1 MDNLKIKVSE
11 ALKTAALNE
20 SAKHYL
26 LQNPTLFELLLKGA
40 KRYIGGENL
49 DDTITT
55 VKKSNA
61 NNFPTSIEFMGESV
75 SSINEANEVTQEFLK
90 IIDTIKKEKLT
101 SIVALDLSH
110 IGLAID
116 KQLAFENLKSLAEA
130 TKDTAIEVSISAE
143 GIDRTDDI
151 LETFCKI
158 SPDYPNIGIT
168 IQAYLHRTP
177 KDLDHILQATQGTIK
192 MVKGAFAAPEEYALK
207 RGEKLD
213 LQYISLVERLL
224 LSNRKCSIAT
234 HHDKILDSLKKFIIK
249 HDIPKTSYEFQM
261 LYGIREDL
269 LMNLQQ
275 EGYPC
280 RQYIVY
286 GKEWYLYLCNR
297 IAENPD
303 NLFQFIVDIME

>member
-1 MDNLKIKVSE
+1 MDNLKMKVSE
-11 ALKTAALNE
+11 ALKSAALNE

-49 DDTITT
+49 EDTILT
-55 VKKSNA
+55 VKKSTA
-61 NNFPTSIEFMGESV
+61 NNFSTSIEFMGESV

-90 IIDTIKKEKLT
+90 IIDTIKKEKLD

-143 GIDRTDDI
+143 GIDRTDNI
-151 LETFCKI
+151 LETFYKI

-177 KDLDHILQATQGTIK
+177 KDLEHILQATQGTVK
-192 MVKGAFAAPEEYALK
+192 MVKGAFAAPEEFALK

-213 LQYISLVERLL
+213 QQYISLVEKLL

-234 HHDKILDSLKKFIIK
+234 HHDKIQDSLKEFIIK
-249 HDIPKTSYEFQM
+249 NDIPKTNYEFQM

-269 LMNLQQ
+269 LKNLQQ

-303 NLFQFIVDIME
+303 NLFQFIIDIME

>member
-1 MDNLKIKVSE
+1 MDNLKSKVNI

-26 LQNPTLFELLLKGA
+26 LQNPILFDLLLKGA

-49 DDTITT
+49 AETIES
-55 VKKSNA
+55 VKKLNA
-61 NNFPTSIEFMGESV
+61 NKFPTSIEFMGESV
-75 SSINEANEVTQEFLK
+75 TSINEANEATQEFLK
-90 IIDTIKKEKLT
+90 IIDAIKKEKLD
-101 SIVALDLSH
+101 SIVALDSSH
-110 IGLAID
+110 IGLTID

-130 TKDTAIEVSISAE
+130 TKNTEIEVSISAE
-143 GIDRTDDI
+143 GVDRTDKI

-158 SPDYPNIGIT
+158 SPEYPNIGIT

-177 KDLDHILQATQGTIK
+177 KDLDHILQTTQGTIK
-192 MVKGAFAAPEEYALK
+192 MVKGAFATPEGHALS

-213 LQYISLVERLL
+213 QQYISLVEKLL

-234 HHDKILDSLKKFIIK
+234 HHDKIHDSLKKFIIK
-249 HDIPKTSYEFQM
+249 HDIPKTNYEFQM
-261 LYGIREDL
+261 LYGIRTDL
-269 LMNLQQ
+269 LEGLQL
-275 EGYPC
+275 EGHPC
-280 RQYIVY
+280 RQYVVY

-303 NLFQFIVDIME
+303 NLFQFIIDIME

>member
-1 MDNLKIKVSE
+1 MDNLKSKVSI

-26 LQNPTLFELLLKGA
+26 LENPILFDLLLKGA

-49 DDTITT
+49 AATIESI
-55 VKKSNA
+55 KKLNA
-61 NNFPTSIEFMGESV
+61 EKFPASIEFMGESV
-75 SSINEANEVTQEFLK
+75 TSINEANEATQEFLK
-90 IIDTIKKEKLT
+90 IIDAIKKEKLN

-143 GIDRTDDI
+143 GIDRTDKI
-151 LETFCKI
+151 LETFYKI

-177 KDLDHILQATQGTIK
+177 KDLEYILQATQGTIK
-192 MVKGAFAAPEEYALK
+192 MVKGAFATPEGHALS
-207 RGEKLD
+207 RGGKLD
-213 LQYISLVERLL
+213 QQYISLVEKLL

-234 HHDKILDSLKKFIIK
+234 HHDKILDSLKEFIIK
-249 HDIPKTSYEFQM
+249 HDIPKTNYEFQM
-261 LYGIREDL
+261 LYGIRTDL
-269 LMNLQQ
+269 LEGLQQ

-280 RQYIVY
+280 RQYVVY

-303 NLFQFIVDIME
+303 NLFQFIIDIME